1 MSREYGKEID
11 EFLADVSNIKL
22 TRKLR
27 EGRSAAWLTG
37 WGSLLWA
44 SNSPPRSRFFNT
56 LVFRRS

>member
-44 SNSPPRSRFFNT
+44 SNSPPRSRFFDT
-56 LVFRRS
+56 LVFIRS

>member
-1 MSREYGKEID
+1 MENSKAID

-22 TRKLR
+22 TGKLR

-44 SNSPPRSRFFNT
+44 SNSPPRRRFFDT
-56 LVFRRS
+56 LVFIRS